1 MNYRNFL
8 RDCRHSI
15 TPNLTT
21 GPRLDEVPLAVMIQK
36 FTLSAIAL
44 FVAIMALSA
53 EPWMAEL
60 VP

>member
-1 MNYRNFL
+1 
-8 RDCRHSI
+8 
-15 TPNLTT
+15 
-21 GPRLDEVPLAVMIQK
+21 MIQK